1 MTTHEIMEDV
11 EEADRDREAGPVL
24 QFLAATVRL
33 IISVAITLLGLVTL
47 TFFISRLL
55 PLDPVIAMLGDNV
68 SQEAYDTMYR
78 KSRPAVD
85 RAIRPIPQE
94 CAYV

>member
-1 MTTHEIMEDV
+1 MTTPEIIEDTDFDTEV
-11 EEADRDREAGPVL
+11 YNDPHPVL
-24 QFLAATVRL
+24 LFLAAAARL

-55 PLDPVIAMLGDNV
+55 PLDPVIAMLGDNI

-78 KSRPAVD
+78 KLGLDSH
-85 RAIRPIPQE
+85 
-94 CAYV
+94 C

>member
-55 PLDPVIAMLGDNV
+55 PLDPVIAMLGTMFPKKPMTRCIV
-68 SQEAYDTMYR
+68 SWVST
-78 KSRPAVD
+78 SR
-85 RAIRPIPQE
+85 
-94 CAYV
+94 